1 MAPQQE
7 TFQNDTTFQCLLSS
21 QRALLNR
28 LNSERQRK
36 NALYV
41 INEPA
46 FHGDWP
52 NAAPNQS
59 IGFETSRLDNVA
71 MPKRMSVGIGADC
84 FIMPDPNFDTEQF
97 AATFYDEDK
106 KRPRNGNED
115 FMKKK
120 RRTTLIFLDYIFC
133 VNEKSMNKK
142 RRTTESF
149 LDHVYE
155 NNGEPKTS
163 TVIEPEKVKNRVEY
177 VDSDDDDYGVIVED
191 VSDDSESDWEVEDEW
206 EFDGNDDDDCKP
218 KMAPEEAKK
227 HLVVFEGATG
237 RTQDSQQRIHDW
249 DQKMGLKRSHS
260 KTMRLS
266 SRSRK
271 ELRQFTQKD
280 IKHIIHVSNV
290 N

>member
-46 FHGDWP
+46 VHGDWP

-59 IGFETSRLDNVA
+59 ISFETSRLDNVA
-71 MPKRMSVGIGADC
+71 MPKRTSVGIGADC

-97 AATFYDEDK
+97 VASFYDEGK
-106 KRPRNGNED
+106 KRPRDGNEE

-133 VNEKSMNKK
+133 VNEESMNKK

-155 NNGEPKTS
+155 NDGEPKTS

-191 VSDDSESDWEVEDEW
+191 VSDDSKSDWEVEDEW
-206 EFDGNDDDDCKP
+206 EFDDNDDDDGKP
-218 KMAPEEAKK
+218 KMAPAEAKK
-227 HLVVFEGATG
+227 HLVVFEGAMG
-237 RTQDSQQRIHDW
+237 RSQDSQQSIHDW
-249 DQKMGLKRSHS
+249 DRKMGLKRSHS

-280 IKHIIHVSNV
+280 IKHIIYVSNV

>member
-7 TFQNDTTFQCLLSS
+7 TSQNDTTFQCLLSS
-21 QRALLNR
+21 QRELLNR
-28 LNSERQRK
+28 LNSERTRK
-36 NALYV
+36 DALYM

-46 FHGDWP
+46 VHGDWT

-59 IGFETSRLDNVA
+59 IGFETSRLDNMA

-97 AATFYDEDK
+97 VASFYDEGK
-106 KRPRNGNED
+106 KRPRDGNEQ

-120 RRTTLIFLDYIFC
+120 RRTTLSFLDYIFC
-133 VNEKSMNKK
+133 VNEESMNKK

-149 LDHVYE
+149 LDQVYE
-155 NNGEPKTS
+155 NIGEPKTS
-163 TVIEPEKVKNRVEY
+163 TVIEPTNVKNRVEY
-177 VDSDDDDYGVIVED
+177 MDSDDDDYGVIVED
-191 VSDDSESDWEVEDEW
+191 VSDDSESDWEVEDDW
-206 EFDGNDDDDCKP
+206 EFDDDDGEP

-227 HLVVFEGATG
+227 HLVVFEGAMG
-237 RTQDSQQRIHDW
+237 RSQDSQQSIHDW
-249 DQKMGLKRSHS
+249 DRKMGLKRSHS